1 MSSFYSF
8 YNISIKKQENNSLL
22 WFNILPFVTIPLNLL
37 TISLFF
43 QQSLRKIPR
52 IWTPCLFFSPHQL
65 EFCPL
70 SKQNL
75 FNLIFL
81 YYPFPKIWFPSSK
94 NHRPCRNLRLGADC
108 SRSSPVLNPQMDCKD
123 QRLRFI
129 FLLSLVRVFVFF
141 FLLWVNFIVFE
152 EFKVVGCADSFLGT
166 FWKTWR
172 LQIWDEILLKIRFG
186 ACSIC
191 SWWIK
196 SVLFC
201 LHFHFEFLHIFYS
214 FRCILFSNG
223 HLVCNVFLLSHW
235 LLCKEKKKWIM
246 SLFYSFYNIYIKKQK
261 NC

>member
-94 NHRPCRNLRLGADC
+94 NLRPCRNLRLGADC

-129 FLLSLVRVFVFF
+129 FLLSLVRVFVSFF
-141 FLLWVNFIVFE
+141 S
-152 EFKVVGCADSFLGT
+152 A
-166 FWKTWR
+166 
-172 LQIWDEILLKIRFG
+172 
-186 ACSIC
+186 
-191 SWWIK
+191 
-196 SVLFC
+196 
-201 LHFHFEFLHIFYS
+201 
-214 FRCILFSNG
+214 
-223 HLVCNVFLLSHW
+223 LS
-235 LLCKEKKKWIM
+235 
-246 SLFYSFYNIYIKKQK
+246 
-261 NC
+261 